1 MFLLDLIQLL
11 VHSPTPAIHSPDSDR
26 KCLFKFKSTTT
37 APQKNRR
44 SDIFTTLS
52 VFSRFLRISVMPIY
66 FVPVQYIN
74 TLTVSIPATRRH
86 CASVSG
92 GSWFQDLFTHLAPSD
107 DRWKPAFPIRTN
119 KQNTDGEPQQQVTRR
134 MIFGHRLM
142 DGRPL
147 IYGTCF

>member
-52 VFSRFLRISVMPIY
+52 VFSLFLRISVMPIY

-92 GSWFQDLFTHLAPSD
+92 GSWFQDLFTHLASHRATID
-107 DRWKPAFPIRTN
+107 GNQLSRSEQINRT
-119 KQNTDGEPQQQVTRR
+119 R
-134 MIFGHRLM
+134 MANRNS
-142 DGRPL
+142 R
-147 IYGTCF
+147 